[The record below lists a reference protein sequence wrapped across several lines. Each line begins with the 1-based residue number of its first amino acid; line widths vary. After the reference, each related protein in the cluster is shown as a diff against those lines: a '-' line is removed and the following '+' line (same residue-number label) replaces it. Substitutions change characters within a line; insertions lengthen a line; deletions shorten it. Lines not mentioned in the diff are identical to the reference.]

1 MKHPDLSKTKSAGII
16 SAAHRGGLL
25 GRIVQ
30 KEGVL
35 LGQTVMVV
43 GGCRC
48 VVVAGD
54 RVTAV
59 FDEGPHT
66 LGLPQFNFQPSAFLY
81 TLPTEPDT
89 VSWFPLDTTL
99 RRTAVLRV
107 EQPEP
112 FVQRLVIEQGLEE
125 TSEVVAFLGNHIDT
139 IIAPGKLAGASE
151 PAHTSVLAFL
161 LQHGLA
167 LVAFDE
173 VEAQA
178 PPPPPPPVH

>member
-1 MKHPDLSKTKSAGII
+1 MKNVDLSKTKSAGII
-16 SAAHRGGLL
+16 SAVHRGGLL

-35 LGQTVMVV
+35 LGQTVMVS
-43 GGCRC
+43 GNCRC

-59 FDEGPHT
+59 LSEGPHT
-66 LGLPQFNFQPSAFLY
+66 LGLEHFNRQPAAFLY
-81 TLPTEPDT
+81 TVPVAPDT
-89 VSWFPLDTTL
+89 VSWFPEGTSL

-107 EQPEP
+107 DQPEP
-112 FVQRLVIEQGLEE
+112 FVQQLVLAHGLEE
-125 TSEVVAFLGNHIDT
+125 TAEVVAFLGHRLDAWIL
-139 IIAPGKLAGASE
+139 PGQLREASE
-151 PAHTSVLAFL
+151 AAQSEVAAFL

-167 LVAFDE
+167 LVAFEE

-178 PPPPPPPVH
+178 PPPPPIH

>member
-1 MKHPDLSKTKSAGII
+1 MKHQDLSKTRSAGII
-16 SAAHRGGLL
+16 SAAHKGGLL

-43 GGCRC
+43 SGSRC

-59 FDEGPHT
+59 LDEGPHT
-66 LGLPQFNFQPSAFLY
+66 LGLTHFNRQPSAFLY
-81 TLPTEPDT
+81 TVPDAPDT
-89 VSWFPLDTTL
+89 VSWFPINTSL

-112 FVQRLVIEQGLEE
+112 FVQQLVIARGLEE
-125 TSEVVAFLGNHIDT
+125 TGEVVAFLGNHIDSC
-139 IIAPGKLAGASE
+139 IAPGQLGGATE
-151 PAHTSVLAFL
+151 AAHTSVLAFL

-167 LVAFDE
+167 LLAFDE